1 MLKVRQGVAL
11 FAVGFAY
18 MGCSAQAEPDYLG
31 EPLATMQGT
40 VVTTDAPPNG
50 ETDAALLWLPA
61 VSSERS
67 LKLASTVVR
76 GSFPASFTLE
86 VLAPPPP
93 GPDPETAGVRLGMI
107 AAIRHGS
114 GSAVAVTD
122 IVGVDAGSIVIYF
135 PTDSQAANDFVA
147 QQAAFFKVPPTR
159 GYHLART
166 VVTEESEARSYRCE
180 YDGLCEH
187 YDVEGSNDE
196 VTPEEM
202 DLMQRSKDQK
212 FALCTKYLPDAQRCE
227 ITRDSDREND
237 PCLLL
242 VRARNKR
249 HTERV
254 EAEGEAGF
262 CEPPWSHVANPE
274 DLARPVTVTLGT
286 SIYDFSDPSTLSF
299 AEPTE

>member
-31 EPLATMQGT
+31 EPLATVAGT

-50 ETDAALLWLPA
+50 DIDAALLWLPA
-61 VSSERS
+61 VSSERT
-67 LKLASTVVR
+67 LKLASAVVR

-93 GPDPETAGVRLGMI
+93 GPDPEAGGVRLGMI
-107 AAIRHGS
+107 AAIKHGS
-114 GSAVAVTD
+114 GSAVPITD
-122 IVGVDAGSIVIYF
+122 IVGVDASSIVIYF
-135 PTDSQAANDFVA
+135 PNDSQAANDVVA

-159 GYHLART
+159 GYHLAKT
-166 VVTEESEARSYRCE
+166 LVTEESEARSYRCE

-187 YDVEGSNDE
+187 YDVEGFNDE
-196 VTPEEM
+196 LTPEAM
-202 DLMQRSKDQK
+202 ALMQRFEDRK

-227 ITRDSDREND
+227 ITRDSDPEND
-237 PCLLL
+237 PCSLL
-242 VRARNKR
+242 VRAREKR

-262 CEPPWSHVANPE
+262 CELPWSHVENP
-274 DLARPVTVTLGT
+274 DDMARPVTVTLGT
-286 SIYDFSDPSTLSF
+286 TIDDFYYPSTLSF
-299 AEPTE
+299 PEQTE